1 MNPGI
6 LRERGEIL
14 TLSPL
19 PGENPLPGWEWK
31 TDRKIWLSAK
41 ETGKKNLFSGVG
53 VGAAGV
59 DILMRETDLT
69 LHNAIRWRGQHYFL
83 TNIQEEGIHPVYYKV
98 QAARI
103 TPKTV
108 TQYRMQT
115 EIGEY
120 NRPDNEYLPLQ
131 TFPACITEKYVKSSD
146 QDSHVETE
154 AQLAAVTPKVIEAKA
169 GDLFEIEG
177 KKYRVMTAHLQD
189 EFKNEY
195 VIQRTEED

>member
-14 TLSPL
+14 TLFPIS
-19 PGENPLPGWEWK
+19 GGFEWK
-31 TDRKIWLSAK
+31 MDRKIWISVK

-59 DILMRETDLT
+59 EILMRETDLT
-69 LHNAIRWRGQHYFL
+69 LHNAIRWRRQHYFL

-108 TQYRMQT
+108 TQYRMKT
-115 EIGEY
+115 EWGEN
-120 NRPDNEYLPLQ
+120 NRPINKYLPLQ
-131 TFPACITEKYVKSSD
+131 TFPACVTEKYVKSSE

-195 VIQRTEED
+195 IIQRTEED

>member
-14 TLSPL
+14 TLFPIS
-19 PGENPLPGWEWK
+19 GGFEWK
-31 TDRKIWLSAK
+31 MDRKIWISVK
-41 ETGKKNLFSGVG
+41 ETGEKNLFSGVG

-59 DILMRETDLT
+59 EILMRETDLT
-69 LHNAIRWRGQHYFL
+69 LHNAIRWRRQHYFL

-108 TQYRMQT
+108 TQYRMKT
-115 EIGEY
+115 ELGEN
-120 NRPDNEYLPLQ
+120 NRPINKYLPLQ
-131 TFPACITEKYVKSSD
+131 TFPACVTEKYVKSSD

-154 AQLAAVTPKVIEAKA
+154 AQLAAVTPKAIEAKA

-195 VIQRTEED
+195 VTQRTEED